1 MQGGSLFIFLTSDK
15 ISYVIYIQR
24 LTIFP
29 PPFYMVLTASLYI
42 GTLYASLKRLNPLNA
57 LNA

>member
-1 MQGGSLFIFLTSDK
+1 LFIFLTSDK

-42 GTLYASLKRLNPLNA
+42 GTFYASLKRLNPLNA